1 MHDLV
6 AQGYSVFIHDP
17 RGQGFS
23 TRLLQGDGHGD
34 KGHMDQF
41 DHLVTYLES
50 FLGQVQALLA
60 GRSGQAGQANKAGYP
75 RPLPAMA
82 HSMGGA
88 VLALHLAPSS
98 ASNEPA
104 LPNLAV
110 AALVTPMFKPTIG
123 QIGLGARVDRAAA
136 RW

>member
-23 TRLLQGDGHGD
+23 TRLRQGDGHGD

-41 DHLVTYLES
+41 DHLVTDLKS

-60 GRSGQAGQANKAGYP
+60 GQAGQANKAGYP
-75 RPLPAMA
+75 RPLCAMA
-82 HSMGGA
+82 HLMGGA

-104 LPNLAV
+104 LPNPAV
-110 AALVTPMFKPTIG
+110 AALVTPMFEPTIG